1 MRSPLL
7 LAAVTLVRLW
17 TRVYSWRLPEAIRN
31 ARRAELESDLW
42 ECQQPGTRTAVL
54 PLEII
59 ARLILGLPDDL
70 VWRFEHDRARF
81 QSTRM
86 ALAVIAGAAAIVTVV
101 WIGLAAQ
108 HAERPPAPAAPA
120 RQLRHVEMPPPPP
133 PPPPPCNPP
142 GIGRPAFSP
151 CTPL

>member
-1 MRSPLL
+1 MKSLL
-7 LAAVTLVRLW
+7 PLAAVGLVRLW
-17 TRVYSWRLPEAIRN
+17 TRVYSWGLPEGIRN

-42 ECQQPGTRTAVL
+42 ECQQGSARTAGL

-70 VWRFEHDRARF
+70 GWRFEQDRARF
-81 QSTRM
+81 QSTRTV
-86 ALAVIAGAAAIVTVV
+86 AVIAGATTIVIVV
-101 WIGLAAQ
+101 WIGLAATP
-108 HAERPPAPAAPA
+108 AELPPAPPAPSL
-120 RQLRHVEMPPPPP
+120 QLRRVEMPPPPP